1 MLQLTPGALTLDI
14 LRAVH
19 AGSVPLAIDPA
30 SQAAIAASAAIVRRA
45 AQGHA
50 PAYGINT
57 GFGKLASTRISEADL
72 EALQRNLIRSHSVG
86 VGEPLA
92 PQVVRLMLAL
102 KAASLARGHS
112 GVRQQVIDTLL
123 AVHNAGLVP
132 YVPSQGSVGA
142 SGDLAPLAHM
152 TLTLTGEGEML
163 VAGRRVPALPRLREA
178 NIEPLVLQ
186 AKEGLALIN
195 GTQTSTALALH
206 ALLAFEPVL
215 EAALVVGALTVDA
228 ARGSDGPFDPR
239 IHVLRGQP
247 GQIDVARY
255 YRRLLEGSAIRASHR
270 EGDDR
275 VQDPYCLRCQPQ
287 VVGAC
292 LDQLR
297 HAALVLV
304 REANA
309 VTDNPLVFPESDE
322 GAVGRA
328 PGRPKPGRA
337 PSGGSD
343 NGPEA
348 VAARLTSRGE
358 VKAQSAG
365 QSQGSARGGAILS
378 GGNFHAE
385 PVALACDAMA
395 VAIAEVGAIAERR
408 IAMLIDAGVSRLP
421 PFLTADPGLNS
432 GFMIAH
438 VTAASL
444 ASENKSMAHPAS
456 VDSLPTS
463 ANQEDHVSMATFA
476 ARRLQ
481 PMIANTSHILGIELL
496 AAAQGIDFLRPL
508 ITSEPLARVH
518 ATLRERCPSVDRD
531 RSLAPDIERA
541 TTLVTDGSLAR
552 VLRNLPDLPAL
563 WIPA

>member
-1 MLQLTPGALTLDI
+1 MKLSAGALTLDD
-14 LRAVH
+14 LRRIHVGVEA
-19 AGSVPLAIDPA
+19 LRID
-30 SQAAIAASAAIVRRA
+30 AAARKRIRSSAAVVQRA
-45 AQGHA
+45 AAGDA
-50 PAYGINT
+50 PVYGVNT
-57 GFGKLASTRISEADL
+57 GFGKLAGTRIGASDL
-72 EALQRNLIRSHSVG
+72 AQLQLNLIRSHSVG
-86 VGEPLA
+86 VGDPLPA
-92 PQVVRLMLAL
+92 PVVRLVLAL

-112 GVRQQVIDTLL
+112 GVCEAIVDALL

-132 YVPSQGSVGA
+132 CVPAQGSVGA
-142 SGDLAPLAHM
+142 SGDLAPLAH
-152 TLTLTGEGEML
+152 LTLALIGEGEF
-163 VAGRRVPALPRLREA
+163 VVDGVRRPAADVLRGA
-178 NIEPLVLQ
+178 AIAPLTLA

-195 GTQTSTALALH
+195 GTQVSTALALD
-206 ALLAFEPVL
+206 ALFSFEPVL
-215 EAALVVGALTVDA
+215 EAAIVVGALTVDA

-239 IHVLRGQP
+239 IHALRGQP

-255 YRRLLEGSAIRASHR
+255 SAALLAGSSIRRSHLQ
-270 EGDDR
+270 GDDR
-275 VQDPYCLRCQPQ
+275 VQDPYSLRCQPQ

-309 VTDNPLVFPESDE
+309 VTDNPLVFSPADDDGT
-322 GAVGRA
+322 GAGRA

-343 NGPEA
+343 RREA
-348 VAARLTSRGE
+348 PSGT
-358 VKAQSAG
+358 
-365 QSQGSARGGAILS
+365 IIS

-395 VAIAEVGAIAERR
+395 VAIAEIGAIAERR
-408 IAMLIDAGVSRLP
+408 IAMLIDSSVSRLP
-421 PFLTADPGLNS
+421 PFLTADAGLNS

-444 ASENKSMAHPAS
+444 ASENKSLAHPAS

-481 PMIANTSHILGIELL
+481 PMIRNTAYIIGIELL
-496 AAAQGIDFLRPL
+496 AATQGIEFLRPL
-508 ITSEPLARVH
+508 ASSPALEAAQRLLRNHCAPVTS
-518 ATLRERCPSVDRD
+518 DRH
-531 RSLAPDIERA
+531 LAPDIERA
-541 TTLVTDGSLAR
+541 TALVSGGALAR
-552 VLRNLPDLPAL
+552 ILREMPELPAL
-563 WIPA
+563 WIPS